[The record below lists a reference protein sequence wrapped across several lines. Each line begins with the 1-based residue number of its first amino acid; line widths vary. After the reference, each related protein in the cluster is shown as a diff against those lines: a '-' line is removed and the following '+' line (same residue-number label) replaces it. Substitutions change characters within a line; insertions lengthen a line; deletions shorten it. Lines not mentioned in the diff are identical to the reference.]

1 MATTSIREASRL
13 TYDFIKTSGALDEVQ
28 WRVYDHLFH
37 HGPCTGTELNK
48 ALHTGKG
55 RASYHLRAHELVIS
69 GCVAEVGKKPV
80 GSDGTTTPMYDVT
93 SRPPDHAKLAAER
106 ARVAEQAQKSARPS
120 KAVLQKAIPELL
132 THCREQRD
140 KNGHKFSPEF
150 MDLCRWLKTL
160 IPAESASKPTAPAA
174 PADAKLTTT

>member
-37 HGPCTGTELNK
+37 HGPCTGTEINK
-48 ALHTGKG
+48 ALHSGKG
-55 RASYHLRAHELVIS
+55 RASFHLRAHELVVS

-106 ARVAEQAQKSARPS
+106 ARIAEKAPKTGSRPKKAALA
-120 KAVLQKAIPELL
+120 KAVRELL
-132 THCREQRD
+132 KHCQEQRD
-140 KNGHKFSPEF
+140 KHGHQFSQEF
-150 MDLCRWLKTL
+150 KDMCSWLKTL
-160 IPAESASKPTAPAA
+160 VPSEAPDAPPAGPAPSKST
-174 PADAKLTTT
+174 